1 MEIFYTYIIESLKN
15 HNWYIGH
22 TNNINRRLD
31 EHNSGQNKSTVN
43 KGPWKLIFLM
53 DFETNVEANRFEIKL
68 KKIRNK
74 DFIRKEYS
82 DFFLVS

>member
-1 MEIFYTYIIESLKN
+1 MEIFYTYIIESLKT

-22 TNNINRRLD
+22 TNYINRRLV
-31 EHNSGQNKSTVN
+31 EHNSGQNKPTKN
-43 KGPWKLIFLM
+43 KGPWKLIFLV

-74 DFIRKEYS
+74 DFIKKDYS
-82 DFFLVS
+82 DFFLVT

>member
-22 TNNINRRLD
+22 THNIHRRLV
-31 EHNSGQNKSTVN
+31 EHNSGQNKSTMN
-43 KGPWKLIFLM
+43 IAPWELIFLM
-53 DFETNVEANRFEIKL
+53 NFDTNVEANRFEIKL

>member
-1 MEIFYTYIIESLKN
+1 MEIFYTYIIESLKT

-22 TNNINRRLD
+22 TNNINRRLV
-31 EHNSGQNKSTVN
+31 EHNSGQNKPTKN
-43 KGPWKLIFLM
+43 KGPWKLIFLV

-74 DFIRKEYS
+74 DFIKKDYS
-82 DFFLVS
+82 DFFLVT